1 MWRFLEKDY
10 YKIIS
15 EKVNEL
21 VLENRTSDDV
31 EILDIGCGEGYYTG
45 RLKKILNERGIKSN
59 ITGIDSDF
67 IESSSTRK
75 TAPIAIRFTLSL
87 SFVIVSIKS

>member
-1 MWRFLEKDY
+1 MKYGTDKF
-10 YKIIS
+10 IQIAVS
-15 EKVNEL
+15 IAN
-21 VLENRTSDDV
+21 T
-31 EILDIGCGEGYYTG
+31 
-45 RLKKILNERGIKSN
+45 N